1 MPFAPLLNNMLG
13 WTMGRKRQVRWVWVL
28 AVVLLLHGVLVW
40 GLMRHKRSNPS
51 LATEQGQMVQAQL
64 SVPVASSMADAPKQ
78 SDGADNHVRQSDLPA
93 AKTSSDHAP
102 VKSASHMPD
111 VPSGAVVV
119 SSKDKQSS
127 SAAPIA
133 GNISSPQSQASTS
146 AAHAG
151 GSAQLSGSGT
161 SSGGASAMSGS
172 GSMGSGGTAT
182 GAAVDC
188 LATVPARGSAAG
200 LDVAVW
206 VERTS
211 SGARFVSLVNQAGEG
226 ARYLREIRDVAANV
240 RFVAHDPSCVGKK
253 VKVRVRVVF

>member
-40 GLMRHKRSNPS
+40 GLMRQKRSNPS
-51 LATEQGQMVQAQL
+51 LATERGQMVQAQL

-102 VKSASHMPD
+102 VKSVTHMPNAS
-111 VPSGAVVV
+111 SGAVAV
-119 SSKDKQSS
+119 SSTDKKSS
-127 SAAPIA
+127 SAAPIT

-151 GSAQLSGSGT
+151 GSTQLSGSGA
-161 SSGGASAMSGS
+161 SSDAASAMSGS
-172 GSMGSGGTAT
+172 GVDSGGTAT

-226 ARYLREIRDVAANV
+226 VRYLREIRDVAANV